1 MKFFMIGPYY
11 LNWHYTQGL
20 FELTR
25 NLWNFIIFEFH
36 FFSVKELLFTLL
48 SPFQRLHEDYGNN
61 AIDFEKILSA
71 LVVNI
76 IMRIVGFFVRSFIL
90 LCAFICISLSL
101 ILLPILIVLWIILPF
116 LLLIFIGGS
125 IWAYIKYRLK

>member
-20 FELTR
+20 LELIK
-25 NLWNFIIFEFH
+25 NLWNFIVFEFH
-36 FFSVKELLFTLL
+36 FFSVKDLLLTLL
-48 SPFQRLHEDYGNN
+48 SPFQRLKEDYGNN
-61 AIDFEKILSA
+61 AIDFQKILSA

-90 LCAFICISLSL
+90 ICALIS
-101 ILLPILIVLWIILPF
+101 IVLSFLLFPIIIIGWIILPF
-116 LLLIFIGGS
+116 IIVILLTGS
-125 IWAYIKYRLK
+125 VWAYLKYRI

>member
-20 FELTR
+20 VELIK
-25 NLWNFIIFEFH
+25 NLWNFIVFEFQ
-36 FFSVKELLFTLL
+36 FFSVKDLLFTLL
-48 SPFQRLHEDYGNN
+48 SPFQRLKEDYGNN
-61 AIDFEKILSA
+61 AIDFQKILSA

-90 LCAFICISLSL
+90 ICALISITLSFILFPIIVLGWIVL
-101 ILLPILIVLWIILPF
+101 PFIIVILLT
-116 LLLIFIGGS
+116 GS
-125 IWAYIKYRLK
+125 VWAYLKYRI

>member
-1 MKFFMIGPYY
+1 MIGPYY

-20 FELTR
+20 LELIK

-36 FFSVKELLFTLL
+36 FFSVKDLLLTLL
-48 SPFQRLHEDYGNN
+48 SPFQKLKEDYGNN
-61 AIDFEKILSA
+61 AIDFQKILSA

-90 LCAFICISLSL
+90 ICAFVCIFFSF
-101 ILLPILIVLWIILPF
+101 LLFPIIVLGWIILPF
-116 LLLIFIGGS
+116 IVVILLAGS
-125 IWAYIKYRLK
+125 IWAYLKYRI

>member
-11 LNWHYTQGL
+11 LNWHYTRGL
-20 FELTR
+20 VELSR
-25 NLWNFIIFEFH
+25 NLWNFVIFEFH
-36 FFSVKELLFTLL
+36 FFSVKELLLTLL

-90 LCAFICISLSL
+90 LGAFICIGISI
-101 ILLPILIVLWIILPF
+101 ILFPILILIWIALPF

-125 IWAYIKYRLK
+125 IWAYITYRLK